1 MFCACDLPPL
11 HDGWRITFEWHAP
24 CCNLAF
30 LSGLM
35 NESHDVAPGPISRLV
50 RVGNP
55 NVPRHVPAL
64 RAVNLVTFSR
74 KPSFRKCGRRQVPT
88 FRQVPP
94 DGYSEKPLDSGAHNA
109 QGREQEHRRARDLD
123 LEEQNDHVATPNAM
137 MPKDTM
143 QAAARRLD
151 LGPSLSQVTPISAAK
166 ITEVSRNADTAP
178 KGARVLA

>member
-11 HDGWRITFEWHAP
+11 HDGWRITFDWHAP

-35 NESHDVAPGPISRLV
+35 SESRDVAPGPIARLV

-55 NVPRHVPAL
+55 SVPRHVPAL
-64 RAVNLVTFSR
+64 QAVNRATLSR
-74 KPSFRKCGRRQVPT
+74 RPGARKCSRRQVLT
-88 FRQVPP
+88 FRHV
-94 DGYSEKPLDSGAHNA
+94 PLDSGAQDA
-109 QGREQEHRRARDLD
+109 QGRELEHRRARDLD
-123 LEEQNDHVATPNAM
+123 VEEQNDHVATPNAM